1 MHRAWAS
8 AQGSAE
14 RFLYGQRYSS
24 WPVYPL
30 GKLAEGAAD
39 LHRIHVLEMAAS
51 HGLRVSSACNQEH
64 GGPVKKGVAYPG
76 KGIDMSDTS
85 ARGDDSDPA
94 GETSHRVGH
103 ITRSLFIPGVNDPQ
117 SGILSRIQDGIKSI
131 AAKGEDIRNPPV
143 D

>member
-1 MHRAWAS
+1 MHRAWTS

-14 RFLYGQRYSS
+14 RFLHGQRYPS

-39 LHRIHVLEMAAS
+39 PHRFHVLEMAAS
-51 HGLRVSSACNQEH
+51 HGRRFSSACNQEH
-64 GGPVKKGVAYPG
+64 GGSVKKGVAYPG
-76 KGIDMSDTS
+76 KGIDMSNTG

-103 ITRSLFIPGVNDPQ
+103 IPRGLFIPSVNDPQ
-117 SGILSRIQDGIKSI
+117 SGILSSIQDGIKSI
-131 AAKGEDIRNPPV
+131 SAKGENIRNPPV